1 MNNIVV
7 SNVTQAN
14 HSNLCCL
21 MVRGV
26 AYARRHLVIK
36 LWVSYE
42 ERHPKTLIDN
52 ELNHLRH
59 QLLTLG
65 DAYARGQKANVVSAG
80 GSEANRGRREVATF
94 ATARF
99 N

>member
-1 MNNIVV
+1 
-7 SNVTQAN
+7 
-14 HSNLCCL
+14 

-26 AYARRHLVIK
+26 AYAQSPSVAK
-36 LWVSYE
+36 LWVSYA

-59 QLLTLG
+59 QSLNLG
-65 DAYARGQKANVVSAG
+65 VAYARSLKANVVSAG

>member
-14 HSNLCCL
+14 QSNLCCL

-26 AYARRHLVIK
+26 AYARSPSVAK
-36 LWVSYE
+36 LWVSYA

-65 DAYARGQKANVVSAG
+65 GAYARSYKVEAASAG